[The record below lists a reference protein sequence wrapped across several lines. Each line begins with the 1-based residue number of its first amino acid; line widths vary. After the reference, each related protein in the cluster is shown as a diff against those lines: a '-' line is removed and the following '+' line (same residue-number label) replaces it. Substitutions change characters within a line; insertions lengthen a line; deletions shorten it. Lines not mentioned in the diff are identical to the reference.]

1 MKHDCPNC
9 NQALRRTGPAD
20 FDRSS
25 GGFACSNCGA
35 KVRAQ
40 IHNIEWAGI
49 LLIILSAYF
58 AAQVFVLGKGAT
70 ATIVYSTAACVI
82 LEAVIILV
90 AIRYMSRDKQRYVLK
105 NAV

>member
-9 NQALRRTGPAD
+9 NQALRRERPGD
-20 FDRSS
+20 FDRFS
-25 GGFACSNCGA
+25 GGFACPNCGA

-40 IHNIEWAGI
+40 VHPIELAGI

-58 AAQVFVLGKGAT
+58 AAQIFVVGKAAT
-70 ATIVYSTAACVI
+70 PTIVNSTAACVI

-90 AIRYMSRDKQRYVLK
+90 TVRYLSRDKQRYVRK